1 MISYRNITEIK
12 LNPSNP
18 RVIKNDKF
26 KKLVKAIKEFTKMM
40 ALRPIVIDENNIVF
54 GGSGTTM
61 IACHQINR
69 KAYLVEFDTKYCDVI
84 VSRYIKHRQ
93 SIGGDLLIKRNGKQ
107 LTDNEIIKY
116 IENTNA

>member
-61 IACHQINR
+61 IACHQMNR
-69 KAYLVEFDTKYCDVI
+69 IAYVVECDPKYCQVI
-84 VSRYIKHRQ
+84 IDRMRKL
-93 SIGGDLLIKRNGKQ
+93 DPTL
-107 LTDNEIIKY
+107 IIK
-116 IENTNA
+116 NNGNAI